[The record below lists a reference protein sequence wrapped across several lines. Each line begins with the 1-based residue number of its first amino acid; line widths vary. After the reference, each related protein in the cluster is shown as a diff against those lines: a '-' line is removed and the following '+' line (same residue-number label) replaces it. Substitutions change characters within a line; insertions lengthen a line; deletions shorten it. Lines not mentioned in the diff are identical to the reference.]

1 MILNVKVNGEKK
13 TYDIRSDEYL
23 VDVLRRDG
31 FLSVKQACETGSCGL
46 CTVLLNEKAILSCSY
61 LAVRAEG
68 SEIRTVEG
76 LSKDEAKIGEYIVE
90 EGADQCGYC
99 SPGLILT
106 VVAMKN
112 ELVNPSDK
120 EIKGYLTG
128 NLCRCTGY
136 ESQLRAIKKYLE
148 VI

>member
-13 TYDIRSDEYL
+13 AYDIKSDEYL

-31 FLSVKQACETGSCGL
+31 FLSVKQACDTGSCGL
-46 CTVLLNEKAILSCSY
+46 CTVILNEKAVLSCSY

-68 SEIRTVEG
+68 AEIRTLEG
-76 LSKDEAKIGEYIVE
+76 LTKDEQKLGEYIVQ

-112 ELVNPSDK
+112 ELVNPSDE

-148 VI
+148 VV

>member
-13 TYDIRSDEYL
+13 TYDIKADDYL
-23 VDVLRRDG
+23 VDVLRNDG
-31 FLSVKQACETGSCGL
+31 YLSVKQACETGSCGL
-46 CTVLLNEKAILSCSY
+46 CTILLNEKAVLSCSY

-68 SEIRTVEG
+68 AEIRTIEG
-76 LSKDEAKIGEYIVE
+76 LTKDEQRIGEYIVA

-106 VVAMKN
+106 VVALKN
-112 ELVNPSDK
+112 ELVDPSDE

-148 VI
+148 VV